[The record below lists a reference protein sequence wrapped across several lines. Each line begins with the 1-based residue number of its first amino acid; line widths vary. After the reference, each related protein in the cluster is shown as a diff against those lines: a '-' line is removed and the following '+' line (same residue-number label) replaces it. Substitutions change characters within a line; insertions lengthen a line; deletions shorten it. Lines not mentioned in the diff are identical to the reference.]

1 METESVNEPE
11 LPFKPDPNSFLN
23 TLNEESDIFN
33 RIRKSMKKIG
43 DMFLFGKPTEKI
55 MTLMLKI
62 YHENLIRI
70 LIRDTLNT
78 YPKEVK
84 CMIGILELN
93 NGDIYIAISEEPD
106 EDPAYAVKLKML
118 VSILKQTNVNVTM
131 DEPGMRARPDTIFSW
146 RGRESGSGYKAKVI
160 TKNQLQNNNN
170 VMFMEN
176 PLENDAGNTKYNYD
190 NTLWEIQMNVNV
202 INSEEYLAERKKGN
216 SFVPFKKIA
225 MDKKYKDETLFEC
238 NNGST
243 CSEAKLFSYMYN
255 DLGLNFKDIKGF
267 VAYWV
272 GNDTPPKHIIANY
285 CFSSIEPAENER
297 LEELTRSCLQYLS
310 ETMKSLYTKYGSKS
324 YNVIKN
330 AINPLAL
337 ACPGCVANYVPY
349 TTGTFSNWDNLRCI
363 QNGYFRSTATA
374 RATQASSSAGG
385 SAKNRKSYRHSYR
398 HSYRKSHIHNHKKR
412 KTIRRRSSHR
422 LCRHTKKKCQNKK
435 RLRHV

>member
-1 METESVNEPE
+1 MESVSLTEPEPETE

-70 LIRDTLNT
+70 LLRDTLNT

-84 CMIGILELN
+84 CMTGILELN

-131 DEPGMRARPDTIFSW
+131 DEPEMRARPDTIFSW
-146 RGRESGSGYKAKVI
+146 RGRESGSEYKAKVI

-176 PLENDAGNTKYNYD
+176 PLENDGGNTKYNYD
-190 NTLWEIQMNVNV
+190 NTLWETPMNVNV

-216 SFVPFKKIA
+216 SFVPFKKISTG
-225 MDKKYKDETLFEC
+225 KKYKDEVLFEC

-285 CFSSIEPAENER
+285 CFSSLEPAENER
-297 LEELTRSCLQYLS
+297 LDELTRSCIPYLS
-310 ETMKSLYTKYGSKS
+310 ESIKSLYTKYGSKS

-349 TTGTFSNWDNLRCI
+349 TTGAFSNWDNLRCI
-363 QNGYFRSTATA
+363 QNGYFRSTA
-374 RATQASSSAGG
+374 SAGG
-385 SAKNRKSYRHSYR
+385 SAKNRKSY
-398 HSYRKSHIHNHKKR
+398 SHNYKKR

-422 LCRHTKKKCQNKK
+422 RCLHRHTKKKCKNK
-435 RLRHV
+435 RRRHL

>member
-1 METESVNEPE
+1 MESVSLTEPE
-11 LPFKPDPNSFLN
+11 PEIPFSPDPNSFLN
-23 TLNEESDIFN
+23 TNNEESDIFN

-70 LIRDTLNT
+70 LLRDTLNT

-84 CMIGILELN
+84 CMTGILELN

-131 DEPGMRARPDTIFSW
+131 DEPEIRARPDTIFSW

-176 PLENDAGNTKYNYD
+176 PLENDGGNTKYNYD
-190 NTLWEIQMNVNV
+190 NTLWETPMNVNV
-202 INSEEYLAERKKGN
+202 INSEVYLAERKKGN

-225 MDKKYKDETLFEC
+225 TGKKYKDEALFEC

-285 CFSSIEPAENER
+285 CFSSLEPAENER
-297 LEELTRSCLQYLS
+297 LDELTRSCIPYLS
-310 ETMKSLYTKYGSKS
+310 ETIKSLYTKYGSKS

-349 TTGTFSNWDNLRCI
+349 TTGAFSNWDNLRCI
-363 QNGYFRSTATA
+363 QNGYFRSTATT
-374 RATQASSSAGG
+374 RATETTTSLGGGKQRIRKQSKRIRKQSKHIRKQSKRIRTYKKRISKSSY
-385 SAKNRKSYRHSYR
+385 KNRK
-398 HSYRKSHIHNHKKR
+398 
-412 KTIRRRSSHR
+412 
-422 LCRHTKKKCQNKK
+422 TK
-435 RLRHV
+435 VF

>member
-1 METESVNEPE
+1 MESVSLTEPE
-11 LPFKPDPNSFLN
+11 PEIPFKPDPNSFLN
-23 TLNEESDIFN
+23 TINEESDIFN

-62 YHENLIRI
+62 YHENIIRI
-70 LIRDTLNT
+70 LLYDTLNT

-84 CMIGILELN
+84 FMTGILELN
-93 NGDIYIAISEEPD
+93 NGDMYIAISEEPD
-106 EDPAYAVKLKML
+106 EDPAYAVKMKML
-118 VSILKQTNVNVTM
+118 VSILKQTNVIVTM

-146 RGRESGSGYKAKVI
+146 RGRESSGGGYKAKVI
-160 TKNQLQNNNN
+160 TKNQLQNNNTK
-170 VMFMEN
+170 MFMEN
-176 PLENDAGNTKYNYD
+176 LPENDGGNTKYNYD
-190 NTLWEIQMNVNV
+190 NVLWEIPMNVNV

-225 MDKKYKDETLFEC
+225 TGKKYKDEILFEC

-255 DLGLNFKDIKGF
+255 DLGLNFNDIKGF

-272 GNDTPPKHIIANY
+272 GTDTPPKHIIANY
-285 CFSSIEPAENER
+285 CFSSLEPAENER
-297 LEELTRSCLQYLS
+297 LDELTRNCIPYLS
-310 ETMKSLYTKYGSKS
+310 ESMKSLYTKYVSKSYNVIYTTYNSVS

-363 QNGYFRSTATA
+363 QNGYFRSTATT
-374 RATQASSSAGG
+374 RATETTTSAGG
-385 SAKNRKSYRHSYR
+385 GKKSKRIRKKSKRI
-398 HSYRKSHIHNHKKR
+398 RKQSKRIRTYKKR
-412 KTIRRRSSHR
+412 ISKSIY
-422 LCRHTKKKCQNKK
+422 KNW
-435 RLRHV
+435 

>member
-1 METESVNEPE
+1 MESVSLTEPEPEPEPE
-11 LPFKPDPNSFLN
+11 LPFSQDPNSFLN
-23 TLNEESDIFN
+23 TINEESDIFN

-70 LIRDTLNT
+70 LLRDTLNT

-84 CMIGILELN
+84 CMTGILELN

-176 PLENDAGNTKYNYD
+176 PLENDSGNIKYNYD
-190 NTLWEIQMNVNV
+190 NTLWELPMNVKV
-202 INSEEYLAERKKGN
+202 INSEIYLAERKKGN

-225 MDKKYKDETLFEC
+225 TGKKYKDEALFEC

-255 DLGLNFKDIKGF
+255 DLGLNFNDIKGF

-285 CFSSIEPAENER
+285 CFSSLDPAENER
-297 LEELTRSCLQYLS
+297 LDELTRSCIPYLS

-330 AINPLAL
+330 VINPLAL

-349 TTGTFSNWDNLRCI
+349 TTGAFSNWDNLRCI
-363 QNGYFRSTATA
+363 QNGYFRSTATE
-374 RATQASSSAGG
+374 ASSSAGG
-385 SAKNRKSYRHSYR
+385 ANRYRKSYRKCRS
-398 HSYRKSHIHNHKKR
+398 HKKR
-412 KTIRRRSSHR
+412 KTIRRSTSHSR
-422 LCRHTKKKCQNKK
+422 RHTKKKCKNK
-435 RLRHV
+435 RR

>member
-1 METESVNEPE
+1 MESVSLTEPE
-11 LPFKPDPNSFLN
+11 PEIPFSQDPNSFLN
-23 TLNEESDIFN
+23 TINEESDIFN

-70 LIRDTLNT
+70 LLRDTLNA

-84 CMIGILELN
+84 CMTGILELN

-106 EDPAYAVKLKML
+106 EDPAYAVKMKML

-146 RGRESGSGYKAKVI
+146 RGRESSGSGYKAKVI

-176 PLENDAGNTKYNYD
+176 PLENDSGNIKYNYD
-190 NTLWEIQMNVNV
+190 NTLWELPMNVKV
-202 INSEEYLAERKKGN
+202 INSEIYLAERKKGN

-225 MDKKYKDETLFEC
+225 TGKKYKDEALFEC

-285 CFSSIEPAENER
+285 CFSSLDPAENER
-297 LEELTRSCLQYLS
+297 LDELTRSCISYLS
-310 ETMKSLYTKYGSKS
+310 ESMKSLYTKYGTKS

-349 TTGTFSNWDNLRCI
+349 TTGAFSNWDNLRCI
-363 QNGYFRSTATA
+363 QNGYFRSNA
-374 RATQASSSAGG
+374 RATEASSSAGG
-385 SAKNRKSYRHSYR
+385 ANSHI
-398 HSYRKSHIHNHKKR
+398 KSHKHKKR
-412 KTIRRRSSHR
+412 KTIRRSNSCRR
-422 LCRHTKKKCQNKK
+422 RRHTKKKCKNKK
-435 RLRHV
+435 RQRYV